1 MTTAQDR
8 EARATSVKTI
18 GSKIKKA
25 WMKLQPDSNCTE
37 EEMTS
42 ARELIVRLAK
52 KYELNVDW
60 KTGKVTDGQG
70 KPASQPKTEAKPK
83 AEAKPKEKA
92 KPATG
97 QWSTADLALHLTE
110 VFGKVITPKN
120 LRRHL
125 RTMDEYNDGRMTHY
139 GWSGK
144 DDPMVKK
151 IIETMKGK
159 KAS

>member
-8 EARATSVKTI
+8 EARQTTVKTI

-25 WMKLQPDSNCTE
+25 WMKLQPDSNCTD
-37 EEMTS
+37 EEMAS
-42 ARELIVRLAK
+42 AKELIVRLAK
-52 KYELNVDW
+52 KYKVNVDW
-60 KTGKVTDGQG
+60 KTGKVTDAEG
-70 KPASQPKTEAKPK
+70 KPASQPKTDAKPK
-83 AEAKPKEKA
+83 TETKAKPK
-92 KPATG
+92 TNVSG
-97 QWSTADLALHLTE
+97 QWTTADLASYLSEL
-110 VFGKVITPKN
+110 FGKEISPKN

-144 DDPMVKK
+144 DDPMVQK
-151 IIETMKGK
+151 IIDSMKAK